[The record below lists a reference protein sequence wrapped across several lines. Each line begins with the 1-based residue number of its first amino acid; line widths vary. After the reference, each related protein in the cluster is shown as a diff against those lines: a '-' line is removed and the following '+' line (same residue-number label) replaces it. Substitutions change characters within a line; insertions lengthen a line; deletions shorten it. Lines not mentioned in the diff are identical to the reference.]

1 MWECVF
7 IYVSECV
14 CVFVYVSEWVCLSMW
29 VSVFVMMSHVYK
41 AWICSAEKFLELYGK
56 VEAVVKNCLL
66 RWSGH
71 LFEVPSTHLFDQCFS
86 FKHISL
92 FYDTLNI
99 SGHWRRFSTVSV
111 KSPTNFAQRLYIRVE
126 VLLRAAN
133 LRHGTHGFTS
143 LLKEFI
149 LRIFKLWKNPSTP
162 AGLEVVAVDLCF
174 TTLFNMLGHQRRF
187 RHRAWKVRQ
196 ILLRGSNFGL
206 RFFYVP

>member
-1 MWECVF
+1 MLKNLD
-7 IYVSECV
+7 SE
-14 CVFVYVSEWVCLSMW
+14 E
-29 VSVFVMMSHVYK
+29 
-41 AWICSAEKFLELYGK
+41 FLELYGK

-162 AGLEVVAVDLCF
+162 AGLEPANLGSSGEHDNHGTTGVDVSRCKCMCLLVRSLINSYVTNWYF
-174 TTLFNMLGHQRRF
+174 MFEKWTFQQIAIENF
-187 RHRAWKVRQ
+187 RV
-196 ILLRGSNFGL
+196 
-206 RFFYVP
+206 